1 MPAPLLGQEYS
12 EQMNSGTALPYR
24 LRTIKDFQVM
34 DGCCDEGDTI
44 DFRLPLRAACS
55 RHLCP
60 TVKNVY
66 NKFSVRF
73 FVRLVIFVKV
83 RYRVKAKRQR
93 DNTNEGASSEEEN
106 DREALSGDS
115 DFENIESFSEESE
128 VSSNFL
134 ELQLW
139 R

>member
-1 MPAPLLGQEYS
+1 
-12 EQMNSGTALPYR
+12 
-24 LRTIKDFQVM
+24 M

-44 DFRLPLRAACS
+44 DFRMSLRGSCS
-55 RHLCP
+55 QYLCP

-73 FVRLVIFVKV
+73 FIRIVFFIRV
-83 RYRVKAKRQR
+83 RYRVNAKKSSGNN
-93 DNTNEGASSEEEN
+93 DGASSEEFDDVEAVEGNSDGEAN
-106 DREALSGDS
+106 DAY
-115 DFENIESFSEESE
+115 SEQTE

-134 ELQLW
+134 EVQLW

>member
-1 MPAPLLGQEYS
+1 
-12 EQMNSGTALPYR
+12 
-24 LRTIKDFQVM
+24 M

-44 DFRLPLRAACS
+44 DFRMALRGACAQY
-55 RHLCP
+55 LCP

-73 FVRLVIFVKV
+73 FVRVIFAVRV
-83 RYRVKAKRQR
+83 RYRVRK
-93 DNTNEGASSEEEN
+93 TNRESNNDGASSEEYDNVQAVEGNSDDEAN
-106 DREALSGDS
+106 DAYS
-115 DFENIESFSEESE
+115 ESTE

-134 ELQLW
+134 EIGLW